1 MTIGI
6 KNLLGSL
13 GLAMSA
19 GKLVAGA
26 TLFDK
31 IKKNKVLLVLT
42 VNDMGPSQLKK
53 INDKCNFY
61 KIPIYQGL
69 VSTDELNQAIG
80 KTNTKAVG
88 VIDPNFKKLIEKNIA
103 KEM

>member
-53 INDKCNFY
+53 SMINVIFTKSQFTKVWFQLMNWT
-61 KIPIYQGL
+61 KQL
-69 VSTDELNQAIG
+69 V
-80 KTNTKAVG
+80 
-88 VIDPNFKKLIEKNIA
+88 KLILKQWV
-103 KEM
+103 